1 MALNP
6 PSGIVQWFNTP
17 IGERGWNTFRAQLTG
32 KDYPGTSRKT
42 SYVKL
47 SDKEA
52 EEVIENIKK
61 DSEGIPL
68 FDEANAPDKAEEYQR
83 WLVARYL
90 TKAREE
96 GFENRQ
102 KEGTKELEE
111 ELGPE
116 GLDELLGLI
125 REEAKVAV
133 AAGGGGGG
141 TTSSGSPPPP
151 PTSSA
156 LAVVPKKPEDLVEED
171 IDSQILSILGLED
184 VFDLT
189 YEEYETLLREAAAK
203 GRMSGTQMSTES
215 IELVTEEFKRVKGKT
230 GKFKVKPKKVDINK
244 VMNRAAPSPQKVQL
258 DPQKLLPSADIVEEK
273 TAEEVEDFKE
283 AIVDE
288 LDTIG
293 NKLDDLLKSIREEDK
308 QDAKKKETKRRA
320 DEKEKKKKREAK
332 LESKSAVSNIFE
344 KVAKP
349 FVSFFDRIK
358 QFFLSILIGSAINFL
373 LNVIKNPSIILN
385 PLRNLVNGIVNFLNG
400 IINWIWNAVIT
411 PINFVINSINT
422 GIQGAIN
429 VINGALRLL
438 GQPQI
443 SAQLI
448 DPLPTQS
455 PVQIPTWNAPVQQQ
469 AGGGQVVNSY
479 IQQQAGG
486 GQVVN
491 VGDLT
496 FNKGGSITNNSG
508 ITITGLGKDTRL
520 IAAEPG
526 EVMMSNPAGDFWGR
540 DNLLAMNATGGGTN
554 KPKFGQM
561 GISAMQGGGVVGMQ
575 SRLPPL
581 PPTNTLP
588 GKQHYGASR
597 DGGSRQHAGVDFDIS
612 GNEKF
617 YSRIGGQVVGA
628 PFRYGD
634 DGWAIDI
641 YNKNLNVFER
651 IAEAAQVLVSPGQ
664 MISPGQAVVRG
675 ESNTGVIHYEIR
687 RKIMGGFENTLDPI
701 AFLGNPIQQA
711 QIAGGSFDMNI
722 PSAPAAPSVA
732 PMYIGGGMMPS
743 QQSSPAVS
751 SASGNQ
757 SEVPSFSSEDP
768 NNMTSIVVKSIYN
781 VVG

>member
-6 PSGIVQWFNTP
+6 PSGIVQWYSHNLVGP
-17 IGERGWNTFRAQLTG
+17 RAIATLKSMLTG
-32 KDYPGTSRKT
+32 VKQPGASSKT
-42 SYVKL
+42 SYVRL

-52 EEVIENIKK
+52 DELIENIKK
-61 DSEGIPL
+61 DPEGFPI
-68 FDEANAPDKAEEYQR
+68 FDEANAPDKPEEYQR

-90 TKAREE
+90 TKVRED

-133 AAGGGGGG
+133 AAAPSGGGGGGG

-244 VMNRAAPSPQKVQL
+244 VMNRASPSPQKVQL
-258 DPQKLLPSADIVEEK
+258 DPQKLLPSANIVEEK

-332 LESKSAVSNIFE
+332 LESKSTVSNVFQ

-373 LNVIKNPSIILN
+373 LSVIKNPSIILN

-429 VINGALRLL
+429 VINGASK
-438 GQPQI
+438 I
-443 SAQLI
+443 
-448 DPLPTQS
+448 
-455 PVQIPTWNAPVQQQ
+455 TW
-469 AGGGQVVNSY
+469 
-479 IQQQAGG
+479 
-486 GQVVN
+486 
-491 VGDLT
+491 T
-496 FNKGGSITNNSG
+496 T
-508 ITITGLGKDTRL
+508 
-520 IAAEPG
+520 
-526 EVMMSNPAGDFWGR
+526 SN
-540 DNLLAMNATGGGTN
+540 
-554 KPKFGQM
+554 
-561 GISAMQGGGVVGMQ
+561 
-575 SRLPPL
+575 
-581 PPTNTLP
+581 
-588 GKQHYGASR
+588 
-597 DGGSRQHAGVDFDIS
+597 
-612 GNEKF
+612 
-617 YSRIGGQVVGA
+617 
-628 PFRYGD
+628 
-634 DGWAIDI
+634 
-641 YNKNLNVFER
+641 
-651 IAEAAQVLVSPGQ
+651 
-664 MISPGQAVVRG
+664 
-675 ESNTGVIHYEIR
+675 
-687 RKIMGGFENTLDPI
+687 
-701 AFLGNPIQQA
+701 
-711 QIAGGSFDMNI
+711 
-722 PSAPAAPSVA
+722 
-732 PMYIGGGMMPS
+732 
-743 QQSSPAVS
+743 
-751 SASGNQ
+751 
-757 SEVPSFSSEDP
+757 
-768 NNMTSIVVKSIYN
+768 
-781 VVG
+781 

>member
-1 MALNP
+1 M
-6 PSGIVQWFNTP
+6 
-17 IGERGWNTFRAQLTG
+17 
-32 KDYPGTSRKT
+32 
-42 SYVKL
+42 
-47 SDKEA
+47 
-52 EEVIENIKK
+52 
-61 DSEGIPL
+61 
-68 FDEANAPDKAEEYQR
+68 
-83 WLVARYL
+83 
-90 TKAREE
+90 
-96 GFENRQ
+96 
-102 KEGTKELEE
+102 
-111 ELGPE
+111 
-116 GLDELLGLI
+116 
-125 REEAKVAV
+125 
-133 AAGGGGGG
+133 
-141 TTSSGSPPPP
+141 
-151 PTSSA
+151 
-156 LAVVPKKPEDLVEED
+156 
-171 IDSQILSILGLED
+171 
-184 VFDLT
+184 
-189 YEEYETLLREAAAK
+189 
-203 GRMSGTQMSTES
+203 
-215 IELVTEEFKRVKGKT
+215 
-230 GKFKVKPKKVDINK
+230 
-244 VMNRAAPSPQKVQL
+244 
-258 DPQKLLPSADIVEEK
+258 
-273 TAEEVEDFKE
+273 
-283 AIVDE
+283 
-288 LDTIG
+288 
-293 NKLDDLLKSIREEDK
+293 
-308 QDAKKKETKRRA
+308 
-320 DEKEKKKKREAK
+320 
-332 LESKSAVSNIFE
+332 
-344 KVAKP
+344 
-349 FVSFFDRIK
+349 
-358 QFFLSILIGSAINFL
+358 
-373 LNVIKNPSIILN
+373 
-385 PLRNLVNGIVNFLNG
+385 RNLVNGIVNFLNG

-469 AGGGQVVNSY
+469 AGGGQV
-479 IQQQAGG
+479 I
-486 GQVVN
+486 N

-496 FNKGGSITNNSG
+496 FNKGGPITNNSG

-722 PSAPAAPSVA
+722 PSAPAIPFNPV
-732 PMYIGGGMMPS
+732 YVGGGVLS
-743 QQSSPAVS
+743 KQQSSPAVS